1 MLRRLKSLIEEYS
14 VKRQKHIFLILL
26 LISLATVSTCL
37 AQNNNETD
45 TVQNGEAAVIT
56 AVQGIWFIG
65 AFAGSIIRLMLPT
78 GRKAADIKV
87 EGWNHRYTGTTIL
100 TIVLALIVTG
110 IAFPMAAIPED
121 FNSLFSLFWL
131 AFGSGYGGNAALIEV
146 SEYLT

>member
-1 MLRRLKSLIEEYS
+1 

-37 AQNNNETD
+37 AQNNEAD
-45 TVQNGEAAVIT
+45 TVQNDVEAAIIT
-56 AVQGIWFIG
+56 AVQAIWFIG
-65 AFAGSIIRLMLPT
+65 AFAGSIMRLVLPVS
-78 GRKAADIKV
+78 RKAADIKV
-87 EGWNHRYTGTTIL
+87 DGWNNRYTGTTIL

-121 FNSLFSLFWL
+121 AGTLFSLFWL
-131 AFGSGYGGNAALIEV
+131 AFGSGYGGNAAIIEI

>member
-1 MLRRLKSLIEEYS
+1 M
-14 VKRQKHIFLILL
+14 KRQKHIFLILL
-26 LISLATVSTCL
+26 LVTLATVSTCL

-65 AFAGSIIRLMLPT
+65 AFVGSIVRLALPVP
-78 GRKAADIKV
+78 RKAADITD
-87 EGWNHRYTGTTIL
+87 EGWNHRYTGTTVL
-100 TIVLALIVTG
+100 TVILALIVTG

-121 FNSLFSLFWL
+121 AGTLFSLFWL